1 MHRKEGILGIKKGAS
16 PQFWGWCSCFFALIL
31 YFTDDRKEV
40 FVYIILFYGK
50 KMSRITKKWFWNK
63 WCRWWDLNPHGIAT
77 NGFWVRRV
85 CHSTTPANYLII
97 ILYERQKIK
106 PFFESFFQKQ
116 EFFLHMI
123 WTVADYIRKENIF
136 VWLLFLW
143 GKLWY
148 NIHKM
153 SFFGKCKNG
162 TIISLEEN
170 KWLQAQW
177 KIK

>member
-1 MHRKEGILGIKKGAS
+1 MGKGHDSSCQYASKGRYFGHKKRSITAILRVMLL
-16 PQFWGWCSCFFALIL
+16 FFCSDF
-31 YFTDDRKEV
+31 
-40 FVYIILFYGK
+40 LFYRWK
-50 KMSRITKKWFWNK
+50 KRGLCIYYTILWQKNVQNHKKWFWNK

-123 WTVADYIRKENIF
+123 WTVADYIGKENIF
-136 VWLLFLW
+136 VWLLFLC

-148 NIHKM
+148 NI
-153 SFFGKCKNG
+153 
-162 TIISLEEN
+162 
-170 KWLQAQW
+170 
-177 KIK
+177 